1 MLLVGAGDLSAD
13 LGCAGRLDDPRLVD
27 ALDRVIA
34 ACVAA
39 GKIAGIGGM
48 AASPGVMAKL
58 VAKGARYLSVGTD
71 IGFLVAGG
79 EAACR
84 RIREAQRQ

>member
-1 MLLVGAGDLSAD
+1 
-13 LGCAGRLDDPRLVD
+13 
-27 ALDRVIA
+27 
-34 ACVAA
+34 
-39 GKIAGIGGM
+39 
-48 AASPGVMAKL
+48 MAKL